1 MLTEHIESFKLYK
14 RHKRV
19 PLSKI
24 HLMMQKTTIGIT
36 SNSSYNYFISLQ
48 IIP

>member
-1 MLTEHIESFKLYK
+1 MLTEHIERFKLYK

-24 HLMMQKTTIGIT
+24 HLMMQKTTIR
-36 SNSSYNYFISLQ
+36 YNLLTPH
-48 IIP
+48 IIIL